1 MVLELPIIV
10 QSMLSILGVL
20 MVRMRILWNIAVVL
34 ATIMIVCSRSVASE
48 VTMTNTTS
56 STHQVHHH
64 VL

>member
-48 VTMTNTTS
+48 VTTTNTTS